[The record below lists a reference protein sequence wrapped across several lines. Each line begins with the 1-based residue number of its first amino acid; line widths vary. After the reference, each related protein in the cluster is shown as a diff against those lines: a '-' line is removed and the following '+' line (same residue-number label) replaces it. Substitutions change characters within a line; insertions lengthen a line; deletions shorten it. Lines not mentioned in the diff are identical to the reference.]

1 MEATVALP
9 SLSTPDSHLLFVD
22 AEPATSRY
30 LPTLSQHYH
39 VTVASTTENALR
51 AVQGT
56 RPRLVVTELVLPDG
70 TGTSVCRAAKNLP
83 QPPSVLITTQD
94 VDRVPDALE
103 AGCDAVLLKP
113 FAPNLLITR
122 LSRLTQVRSQ
132 TLRARS
138 MRQRAKAAHLHE
150 WSELLLHGTNC
161 HWPNTQCPYC
171 THQGV
176 TSFEFM
182 SYRRAWYACLACRK
196 VWIARRQEAVEH
208 S

>member
-1 MEATVALP
+1 MDATAALSSSSAP
-9 SLSTPDSHLLFVD
+9 GSHLLFVD
-22 AEPATSRY
+22 QEPATLRY
-30 LPTLSQHYH
+30 MPTLSQHYN
-39 VTVASTTENALR
+39 VTVVSTTENALR

-56 RPRLVVTELVLPDG
+56 RPTLVVTELVLPDG

-83 QPPSVLITTQD
+83 QPPSVLITTRD

-122 LSRLTQVRSQ
+122 LSRLTQVLSQ
-132 TLRARS
+132 QSRVRA
-138 MRQRAKAAHLHE
+138 MRERAQAAHQHE

-161 HWPNTQCPYC
+161 HWPKTHCPYC

-196 VWIARRQEAVEH
+196 VWIARRQEALEH